1 MLPILARPGSLILL
15 PGHRTIHAGRT
26 IHGRSPGTAVWL
38 LWESW
43 AIHSVGRSG
52 IGNPDCMR
60 ECLTS
65 LGGTQRLP
73 RNFRQGKGGLRDT
86 NPPSPGGV
94 ARVSLRAVSRSRSTA
109 EAGGPEGKSSLP
121 NGIRARRARLGGPL
135 TKEVTAASRT
145 KLSDGHEAPGTQRPP
160 PPLRERITTSKP
172 LKNSSLTKYGCRRRP
187 D

>member
-1 MLPILARPGSLILL
+1 MSACTRDQVLVPSGSVSPRRWLSGVGFSERRGVTRLRNSTSDDRALIEAKIQPLL
-15 PGHRTIHAGRT
+15 
-26 IHGRSPGTAVWL
+26 L
-38 LWESW
+38 L
-43 AIHSVGRSG
+43 
-52 IGNPDCMR
+52 
-60 ECLTS
+60 
-65 LGGTQRLP
+65 
-73 RNFRQGKGGLRDT
+73 GLRAADRKT
-86 NPPSPGGV
+86 LPQRASPGGV